1 VLDAEV
7 YQTNVVNY
15 QPTEQLY
22 GNDMLLFAQK
32 QYWNNMKT
40 TQCICDA
47 GYTGYDCSTRM
58 CPKGDDPSSGCTTEL
73 KYSDVQ
79 IVSLSLTNDLDATK
93 PFDVEQYFTLK
104 YTDGFNNEYETKP
117 LSYYDDAS
125 TVQKALM
132 ALPNFVIPNAEVV
145 KIFPEDTLLHTTT
158 GVEAIQDRC
167 STFYHETFQDVTC
180 HSDLECSN
188 KFGLP
193 TLGAYLADGSVSATL
208 VDQFT
213 DIKDD
218 HSSQPDFEGTG
229 TGFAGVIDIAQ
240 VAGKGQSAV
249 FCDMSASYEASTA
262 DGRSTHGMCI
272 ETQENCPF
280 RDGIEEFKAGGDD
293 VFGDPQV
300 GACGDSFEPD
310 GIYMTLMREAQR
322 DGTDPADL
330 SKSSVTVF
338 ERGSVNANVI
348 ITTAAI
354 KTATSIDLSTYS
366 KGWAYWGRRLSSFER
381 SCHIGKF
388 ESSRVSYAVACTDDS
403 HCTRCGGW
411 TSVRAGICDRDN
423 GVCSYDSNAARLAG
437 GAPLLGG
444 GFPFNKFGYNSAGKS
459 VCGDPAT
466 TCGAGHEDG
475 TAGASST
482 SHGVGEA
489 ATLITQKNGAETK
502 EGAAY
507 SLMSA
512 ANIAAFNAVCK
523 SAAFIIKFS
532 DNANSG
538 SNNLLEV
545 STGDKDTFAAGA
557 SPLYRSDGVSINGVF
572 HAGLPDLAD
581 GNTGIIDKGTTSNS
595 AKISNTF
602 NIDLGSKASSGDDPS
617 YGLKAAA
624 SCIVPPAAGYN
635 ARCFDGD
642 RINAFAAAQ
651 NVVLRSLEGNQEDS
665 PKLVKPGKGVYSTE
679 ELKVL
684 ENNPTYDEVL
694 QCSNQGACGYSTGL
708 CTCASGFTGDNCG
721 TAVAFF

>member
-1 VLDAEV
+1 MKQAVLVAVLFGSASAFCPNSCSGNGECGENDKCECYDKYEGADCSLRQCSYGVSWIAGTEGDLAAMSVPNYMAHSSKAYSVSADGSSGPVQGLHAYAECSDKGICDHVTGECKCFAGYTGAGCRRSECPHQCHGHGRCVLDAEV

-158 GVEAIQDRC
+158 GVDAIQDRC

-272 ETQENCPF
+272 ETQENCAF
-280 RDGIEEFKAGGDD
+280 RDGIEEFKAGGNDPL
-293 VFGDPQV
+293 FGQAQV

-310 GIYMTLMREAQR
+310 GIYMTLMREAEKAA
-322 DGTDPADL
+322 GADASDL
-330 SKSSVTVF
+330 EKTSVTVF
-338 ERGSVNANVI
+338 D
-348 ITTAAI
+348 IT
-354 KTATSIDLSTYS
+354 
-366 KGWAYWGRRLSSFER
+366 
-381 SCHIGKF
+381 
-388 ESSRVSYAVACTDDS
+388 
-403 HCTRCGGW
+403 
-411 TSVRAGICDRDN
+411 
-423 GVCSYDSNAARLAG
+423 
-437 GAPLLGG
+437 
-444 GFPFNKFGYNSAGKS
+444 
-459 VCGDPAT
+459 
-466 TCGAGHEDG
+466 
-475 TAGASST
+475 
-482 SHGVGEA
+482 
-489 ATLITQKNGAETK
+489 
-502 EGAAY
+502 
-507 SLMSA
+507 
-512 ANIAAFNAVCK
+512 
-523 SAAFIIKFS
+523 
-532 DNANSG
+532 
-538 SNNLLEV
+538 
-545 STGDKDTFAAGA
+545 
-557 SPLYRSDGVSINGVF
+557 
-572 HAGLPDLAD
+572 
-581 GNTGIIDKGTTSNS
+581 
-595 AKISNTF
+595 
-602 NIDLGSKASSGDDPS
+602 
-617 YGLKAAA
+617 
-624 SCIVPPAAGYN
+624 
-635 ARCFDGD
+635 
-642 RINAFAAAQ
+642 
-651 NVVLRSLEGNQEDS
+651 
-665 PKLVKPGKGVYSTE
+665 
-679 ELKVL
+679 
-684 ENNPTYDEVL
+684 
-694 QCSNQGACGYSTGL
+694 
-708 CTCASGFTGDNCG
+708 
-721 TAVAFF
+721 